1 MKVNLCLKC
10 QEKAVYHRKYSGE
23 KLCSNCFNNSL
34 IEKTRKTIS
43 KYKMINYGDKV
54 AIGVSGG
61 KDSLALLDILIKI
74 KEYKDFE
81 LIAITIDEGIAN
93 YREEAIEIALNA
105 ASKVGVKQVVLSFK
119 ELFNFGLDEALRNRK
134 ENKITSCAICGP
146 LRRRAIEIGAK
157 KVGANIIA
165 TGHNLDDILQSFMI
179 NLFSGDVYRIKAGD
193 PRKEAKKEFMIRRIK
208 PFMEIYE
215 TEIAFYSF
223 LNELRFQTLECP
235 HMNEGIRTEIR
246 NSLDNFENKHSGIKL
261 SLMKSMFEICENIKL
276 NPKQL
281 QSCNI
286 CGYNSSSN
294 PCSTCK
300 TVEHISEL
308 TRLSSLENI

>member
-23 KLCSNCFNNSL
+23 NLCPNCFNNSL

-105 ASKVGVKQVVLSFK
+105 ASKAGVKQVVLSFK
-119 ELFNFGLDEALRNRK
+119 ELFNFGLDEALMNRK
-134 ENKITSCAICGP
+134 EKKITSCAICGP

-246 NSLDNFENKHSGIKL
+246 NSLDNFENKHAGIKL
-261 SLMKSMFEICENIKL
+261 SLIKSMFEICENI
-276 NPKQL
+276 
-281 QSCNI
+281 
-286 CGYNSSSN
+286 
-294 PCSTCK
+294 
-300 TVEHISEL
+300 
-308 TRLSSLENI
+308 

>member
-23 KLCSNCFNNSL
+23 NLCPNCFNNSL

-119 ELFNFGLDEALRNRK
+119 ELFNFGLDEALINRK

-308 TRLSSLENI
+308 TRSSSLENT

>member
-1 MKVNLCLKC
+1 
-10 QEKAVYHRKYSGE
+10 
-23 KLCSNCFNNSL
+23 
-34 IEKTRKTIS
+34 
-43 KYKMINYGDKV
+43 
-54 AIGVSGG
+54 
-61 KDSLALLDILIKI
+61 
-74 KEYKDFE
+74 
-81 LIAITIDEGIAN
+81 
-93 YREEAIEIALNA
+93 
-105 ASKVGVKQVVLSFK
+105 
-119 ELFNFGLDEALRNRK
+119 
-134 ENKITSCAICGP
+134 
-146 LRRRAIEIGAK
+146 
-157 KVGANIIA
+157 
-165 TGHNLDDILQSFMI
+165 MI

-308 TRLSSLENI
+308 TRSSSLENI

>member
-1 MKVNLCLKC
+1 MKVNLCFKC
-10 QEKAVYHRKYSGE
+10 QEKAAYHRKYSGE
-23 KLCSNCFNNSL
+23 NLCSNCFNHSL

-61 KDSLALLDILIKI
+61 KDSLALLDILVKI
-74 KEYKDFE
+74 KKYKDFE

-105 ASKVGVKQVVLSFK
+105 ASKAGVKQVVLSFK
-119 ELFNFGLDEALRNRK
+119 ELFNFGLDEALMKRK
-134 ENKITSCAICGP
+134 GEKITSCAICGP

-157 KVGANIIA
+157 KVGADIIA

-193 PRKEAKKEFMIRRIK
+193 PRKETKKGIMIRRIK

-246 NSLDNFENKHSGIKL
+246 NSLDNFENKHPGIKL
-261 SLMKSMFEICENIKL
+261 SLMKSMFEISQNI
-276 NPKQL
+276 NVEPKQL
-281 QSCNI
+281 QNCSI

-300 TVEHISEL
+300 TIKNINEL
-308 TRLSSLENI
+308 SNISSLKK

>member
-1 MKVNLCLKC
+1 MKANLCLKC

-23 KLCSNCFNNSL
+23 KLCSNCFNHSL

-54 AIGVSGG
+54 AIGISGG

-81 LIAITIDEGIAN
+81 LIAITIDEGIVN

-105 ASKVGVKQVVLSFK
+105 ASKAGVKQVVLSFK
-119 ELFNFGLDEALRNRK
+119 ELFNFGLDEVLINRK
-134 ENKITSCAICGP
+134 DNKITSCAICGP

-157 KVGANIIA
+157 KVGANTIA

-223 LNELRFQTLECP
+223 LNGLRFQTLECP

-261 SLMKSMFEICENIKL
+261 SLLKSMFEISEKIKL
-276 NPKQL
+276 EPKQL
-281 QSCNI
+281 QSCSI

-300 TVEHISEL
+300 TIGYINDLARISNLKNE
-308 TRLSSLENI
+308 

>member
-300 TVEHISEL
+300 TAEHISEL

>member
-300 TVEHISEL
+300 TVEYISEL
-308 TRLSSLENI
+308 TRSSSLENR

>member
-1 MKVNLCLKC
+1 MKANLCLKC

-23 KLCSNCFNNSL
+23 KLCSNCFNHSL

-54 AIGVSGG
+54 AIGISGG

-81 LIAITIDEGIAN
+81 LIAITIDEGIVN

-105 ASKVGVKQVVLSFK
+105 ASKAGVKQVVLSFK
-119 ELFNFGLDEALRNRK
+119 ELFNFGLDEVLINRK
-134 ENKITSCAICGP
+134 DNKITSCAICGP

-157 KVGANIIA
+157 KVGANTIA

-223 LNELRFQTLECP
+223 LNGLRFQTLECP

-261 SLMKSMFEICENIKL
+261 SLLKSMFEISEKIKL
-276 NPKQL
+276 EPKQL

-300 TVEHISEL
+300 TIGYINDLARISNLKNE
-308 TRLSSLENI
+308 

>member
-1 MKVNLCLKC
+1 MKVNLCFKC
-10 QEKAVYHRKYSGE
+10 REKAVYYRKYSGE
-23 KLCSNCFNNSL
+23 NLCSNCFNHSL

-61 KDSLALLDILIKI
+61 KDSLALLDILLKI

-105 ASKVGVKQVVLSFK
+105 ASKAGVKQEVLSFK
-119 ELFNFGLDEALRNRK
+119 ELFNFGLDEVLINRK
-134 ENKITSCAICGP
+134 KEKITSCAICGP

-179 NLFSGDVYRIKAGD
+179 NLFSGDVHRIKAAD
-193 PRKEAKKEFMIRRIK
+193 PRKGTKKGFMIRRIK

-215 TEIAFYSF
+215 TEIAYYSF

-246 NSLDNFENKHSGIKL
+246 NSLDSFENKHPGIKL
-261 SLMKSMFEICENIKL
+261 SLMKSMFEISENIKVK
-276 NPKQL
+276 PKQL
-281 QSCNI
+281 QNCNI

-300 TVEHISEL
+300 TINYINEL
-308 TRLSSLENI
+308 SNTSDLKNK